1 VLHSCTT
8 RKERRAGF
16 GTIRP
21 VLSSS
26 SQLRGPCTFGLV
38 GTLLSEFG
46 DARELT
52 NLLQRAMNARPASNR
67 IWGWHEDSSVE
78 GFRSPSTVV

>member
-1 VLHSCTT
+1 VLHFCTT
-8 RKERRAGF
+8 RRERRTGF

-26 SQLRGPCTFGLV
+26 SQLRGSRAFGLV
-38 GTLLSEFG
+38 GMLLSEFG

-52 NLLQRAMNARPASNR
+52 NLLRRAITRDRRVTGFMSGTRILLSRAS
-67 IWGWHEDSSVE
+67 
-78 GFRSPSTVV
+78 